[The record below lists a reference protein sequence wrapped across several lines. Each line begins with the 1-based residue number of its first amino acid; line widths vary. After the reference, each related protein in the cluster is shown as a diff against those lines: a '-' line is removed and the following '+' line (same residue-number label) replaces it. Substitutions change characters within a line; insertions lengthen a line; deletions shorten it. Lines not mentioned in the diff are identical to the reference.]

1 MSEGEMCDLSIII
14 VNWNTRGLLRKC
26 LRSIYNNTKK
36 LTFEVFVIDNASRD
50 GSVEMVKKEF
60 PQARLARNKENLGF
74 ARGNNQGFLQTKGKY
89 VLVLNPDTEVIDD
102 VFLKMVEYLKS
113 NKEVGAVGPR
123 FIYPDGTFQRYHY
136 RFPTFISILTTWFL
150 PRSVAYKLRPTRAYL
165 MLDDDF
171 SKVIEV
177 PQPAG
182 SCLMVRRGLFSE
194 EDFMDEQFPIFF
206 NDVDLCRRIYKKGL
220 KIFVLPEA
228 EIVHYK
234 GKGGL
239 EQGKKSLFLSAEYFL
254 SMIDYFSK
262 YEGAVKADL
271 LRIFISLGFLI
282 RTIAFFIGY
291 ICRLERKEEFRY
303 EAARFHIFLWRK
315 YVFSRKSSEKDR
327 KIKVL

>member
-1 MSEGEMCDLSIII
+1 MYDLSIII

-26 LRSIYNNTKK
+26 LRSIYNNTEK

-60 PQARLARNKENLGF
+60 PQARLTRNKENLGF

-102 VFLKMVEYLKS
+102 AFLKMVEYLKS

-123 FIYPDGTFQRYHY
+123 FIYPDGTFQRYYH

-150 PRSVAYKLRPTRAYL
+150 PRSMAYKLRPTRAYL

-171 SKVIEV
+171 EKIVEV

-182 SCLMVRRGLFSE
+182 SCLMFRRDLFPKE
-194 EDFMDEQFPIFF
+194 GFMDEQFPIFF
-206 NDVDLCRRIYKKGL
+206 NDVDLCRRIYNRGK
-220 KIFVLPEA
+220 KIFVLPYA
-228 EIVHYK
+228 TIIHHWA
-234 GKGGL
+234 KGGS
-239 EQGKKSLFLSAEYFL
+239 EQGKKLFFLSGEYFI

-262 YEGAVKADL
+262 YEGAVKTDL
-271 LRIFISLGFLI
+271 LRVLISLGFLI
-282 RTIAFFIGY
+282 RILVFSIGY
-291 ICRLERKEEFRY
+291 ICRVKTKEEFRN
-303 EAARFHIFLWRK
+303 ETTMFDMFLWRK
-315 YVFSRKSSEKDR
+315 SVFERKPLEEVGR
-327 KIKVL
+327 

>member
-1 MSEGEMCDLSIII
+1 MSEEEMCDLSIII

-102 VFLKMVEYLKS
+102 AFLKMVEYLKS

-123 FIYPDGTFQRYHY
+123 FIYPDGTFQRYYH

-150 PRSVAYKLRPTRAYL
+150 PRSMAYKLRPTRAYL

-234 GKGGL
+234 GKGGS
-239 EQGKKSLFLSAEYFL
+239 EQGKKSFFLAGEYFI

-262 YEGAVKADL
+262 HEGAVKADL
-271 LRIFISLGFLI
+271 LRILISLGFLI
-282 RTIAFFIGY
+282 RILVFSIGY
-291 ICRLERKEEFRY
+291 VCRLKTKEEFRN
-303 EAARFHIFLWRK
+303 ETTRFDIFLWRK
-315 YVFSRKSSEKDR
+315 SVFERKPLQEVER
-327 KIKVL
+327 